1 MKGKEN
7 QDCTLEMKGFRVRE
21 KSIKGGSG
29 RSTVEKHT
37 EREENMKII
46 FSWIGGFIIVL
57 NPLMS
62 CKWNKKGL
70 KVYSWSKMKW

>member
-37 EREENMKII
+37 EREENMKITFFLDWWFYYCI
-46 FSWIGGFIIVL
+46 KSINVL
-57 NPLMS
+57 QV
-62 CKWNKKGL
+62 K
-70 KVYSWSKMKW
+70 